1 MKKRHKLKLLTTLMV
16 IGMMP
21 LILSIMI
28 TSVFITLNNQK
39 TLQDSVN
46 LRLKAASQGLKAYY
60 EEMIHEYGS
69 LEDIPKDYKY
79 VDSLSDQNIV
89 MTVFNQDTRFIT
101 SVKNTD
107 GTRAE
112 GTQASKEI
120 YDIVMNGD
128 DYHQHGVEIL
138 GKEYYVYYTPLC
150 DVDGNIIGMAFAGET
165 EHIVIDEINH
175 HMILTLLTSL
185 GVAIPIAILILA
197 IAIKLRKVIN
207 GAIELTNS
215 IANGNLNSD
224 TNVNSTIQEI
234 DVLIEGSKTIQEKLR
249 SVVNNVR
256 TDSIQLNDSVDKI
269 NSDISVCNEA
279 TNDVSMAMDELAKGS
294 MEMAESVQHTASVM
308 GEMGENISM
317 ISELASSANIYS
329 LDVKKESTEATKQ
342 LEDLLK
348 ANENTINISDEV
360 VGGINE
366 SARAIDGI
374 NKAADMIAQIASQ
387 TSLLAL

>member
-21 LILSIMI
+21 LILSIMV

-224 TNVNSTIQEI
+224 TN
-234 DVLIEGSKTIQEKLR
+234 
-249 SVVNNVR
+249 
-256 TDSIQLNDSVDKI
+256 
-269 NSDISVCNEA
+269 
-279 TNDVSMAMDELAKGS
+279 
-294 MEMAESVQHTASVM
+294 
-308 GEMGENISM
+308 
-317 ISELASSANIYS
+317 Y
-329 LDVKKESTEATKQ
+329 
-342 LEDLLK
+342 
-348 ANENTINISDEV
+348 
-360 VGGINE
+360 
-366 SARAIDGI
+366 
-374 NKAADMIAQIASQ
+374 
-387 TSLLAL
+387 